1 MYFSPL
7 IALLLVS
14 FADAQGIRVQHRV
27 VHPNLPITPWSEL
40 GTVALP
46 SLHSISPSGSHA
58 TLNPSDTL
66 LDDLS
71 KFTQSV
77 DPTLEG
83 AMYQV
88 ALERP
93 GVTDDVWPT
102 SVVKACHLPGSTSA
116 HLTIHFSPSGLPF
129 AVDHFVSP
137 VPHDGSCPA
146 LDTHKSYPALNTT
159 ISLMLPRQPP
169 QRVHFLTP
177 ELRTPPPLTAE
188 GEPMA
193 PAPEKSFLQKYWIY
207 IVVILGVLLI
217 SGPADE
223 PAGNGGGQGGR

>member
-1 MYFSPL
+1 MHFSPFITLFL
-7 IALLLVS
+7 IS
-14 FADAQGIRVQHRV
+14 FADALSEPGPIRVQHRV

-46 SLHSISPSGSHA
+46 SLHSISPSGSPA
-58 TLNPSDTL
+58 TLIPSDTL
-66 LDDLS
+66 LDDLVQ
-71 KFTQSV
+71 FTESV
-77 DPTLEG
+77 DPTVGG

-93 GVTDDVWPT
+93 GVADDVWPT

-116 HLTIHFSPSGLPF
+116 YLTIHFSPSGLPF

-137 VPHDGSCPA
+137 VLHDGSCPPP
-146 LDTHKSYPALNTT
+146 DTRKSYPALNTT
-159 ISLMLPRQPP
+159 ITLMSPRQPP
-169 QRVHFLTP
+169 QL

-188 GEPMA
+188 GEPIA

-207 IVVILGVLLI
+207 AVVILGVLLI
-217 SGPADE
+217 SGPVDE
-223 PAGNGGGQGGR
+223 PAGNSGGQGGR

>member
-1 MYFSPL
+1 MYPSLF
-7 IALLLVS
+7 ITLLLVS
-14 FADAQGIRVQHRV
+14 FANAHSEIRVQHRV
-27 VHPNLPITPWSEL
+27 VHPNLPMTPWSEL

-46 SLHSISPSGSHA
+46 SLHSISPLGSPA
-58 TLNPSDTL
+58 TLVSSDTL
-66 LDDLS
+66 LDDLV
-71 KFTQSV
+71 QSV
-77 DPTLEG
+77 DPTVEG

-93 GVTDDVWPT
+93 GVADDVWPT

-116 HLTIHFSPSGLPF
+116 HITIHFSPTGLPF

-146 LDTHKSYPALNTT
+146 HDTRKSYPALNATVT
-159 ISLMLPRQPP
+159 LI
-169 QRVHFLTP
+169 P

-188 GEPMA
+188 GEPIA

-207 IVVILGVLLI
+207 MVAILGVLLI
-217 SGPADE
+217 SGPTDE
-223 PAGNGGGQGGR
+223 PAGNSGGQGGR